1 MNKLYIY
8 DSVKKEEVEFNPI
21 VEGKVKIYVC
31 GPTVYDDSHLG
42 HARSAIAFDLLHR
55 VLKTDG
61 YEVTMTKNFTD
72 IDDKIIKKMYDTNR
86 TLEDITSQYINAYK
100 SDMHSLNILDNT
112 IEPKATENLQI
123 MKDMI
128 ENLISKDIAYK
139 TSDSVYFDT
148 AKDSS
153 YGSLSNNISD
163 ENSQSRVEEKQR
175 EKKSC

>member
-61 YEVTMTKNFTD
+61 YEVTMTK
-72 IDDKIIKKMYDTNR
+72 ISLILMIKSSKKCM
-86 TLEDITSQYINAYK
+86 IQ
-100 SDMHSLNILDNT
+100 
-112 IEPKATENLQI
+112 IEL
-123 MKDMI
+123 
-128 ENLISKDIAYK
+128 
-139 TSDSVYFDT
+139 
-148 AKDSS
+148 
-153 YGSLSNNISD
+153 
-163 ENSQSRVEEKQR
+163 
-175 EKKSC
+175 